1 MTISKADTEELF
13 AVASECDVLLV
24 EALWTRFFPVVAKA
38 REAIASGKI
47 GEVLQFQG
55 DFGFRLDTV
64 DSEDAEQSR
73 LTDPKTA
80 GGATLDIG
88 VYPLSCMMLALGS
101 ESPDKVSAA
110 GTLTP
115 SGVDKAVGVTVVSKG
130 KLASMTWTIE
140 AQTPEEWRII
150 GEKGMIIFDGPAH
163 APTSMRV
170 ITAGATRMD
179 PPNTEVVEPPPPT
192 LIPEANELNF
202 PGSEGFLYQAQGVTD
217 AVAAGLREC
226 AEFTRAESITMA
238 GIVDDV
244 LSQLGVT
251 YPPEATD
258 A

>member
-38 REAIASGKI
+38 REVIASGKI

-101 ESPDKVSAA
+101 DPPDKVSAA

-115 SGVDKAVGVTVVSKG
+115 GGVDKAVGVTVVSKG

-150 GEKGMIIFDGPAH
+150 GDWSLKKSTTEQA
-163 APTSMRV
+163 TS
-170 ITAGATRMD
+170 
-179 PPNTEVVEPPPPT
+179 
-192 LIPEANELNF
+192 
-202 PGSEGFLYQAQGVTD
+202 FL
-217 AVAAGLREC
+217 
-226 AEFTRAESITMA
+226 M
-238 GIVDDV
+238 
-244 LSQLGVT
+244 
-251 YPPEATD
+251 
-258 A
+258 

>member
-38 REAIASGKI
+38 REVIASGKI

-101 ESPDKVSAA
+101 DPPDKVSAA

-115 SGVDKAVGVTVVSKG
+115 GGVDKAVGLRDMG
-130 KLASMTWTIE
+130 RLGNEIIE
-140 AQTPEEWRII
+140 ISEIKIKRNITQQT
-150 GEKGMIIFDGPAH
+150 
-163 APTSMRV
+163 
-170 ITAGATRMD
+170 D
-179 PPNTEVVEPPPPT
+179 PK
-192 LIPEANELNF
+192 
-202 PGSEGFLYQAQGVTD
+202 
-217 AVAAGLREC
+217 
-226 AEFTRAESITMA
+226 
-238 GIVDDV
+238 
-244 LSQLGVT
+244 
-251 YPPEATD
+251 
-258 A
+258 